1 LSSDSAEQL
10 CGPSAVLLC
19 SWVFAVFVY
28 WGIVSLPCLFLWGK
42 VRVPSADSLLSAY
55 YDGLLIVFQFF
66 SIVRMLLTG

>member
-1 LSSDSAEQL
+1 
-10 CGPSAVLLC
+10 
-19 SWVFAVFVY
+19 VFVY

-66 SIVRMLLTG
+66 SIVWMLLNG